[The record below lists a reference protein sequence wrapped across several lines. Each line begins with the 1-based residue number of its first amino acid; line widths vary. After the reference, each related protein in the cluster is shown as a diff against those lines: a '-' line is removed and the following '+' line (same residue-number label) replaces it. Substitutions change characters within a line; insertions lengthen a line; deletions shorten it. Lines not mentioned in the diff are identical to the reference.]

1 MAEGENMPAPTTM
14 HDRDVQ
20 ALIDKQNITELLYR
34 YCRAVDR
41 IDPEL
46 GYTVWHDGAEAD
58 YGSIYQGTGHGVVD
72 FICTSHKLGIVHSHQ
87 ITNVIIELDG
97 DRALSEAYI
106 TSGMIM
112 MDGDVPKQI
121 TTRGRYL
128 DRWSRRDRRWGIE
141 KRFFVGDINE
151 TRTLSLGSIIPR
163 FRLDHSD
170 PSYAL
175 FAGTL

>member
-1 MAEGENMPAPTTM
+1 MPTQSDMLDDDIRT
-14 HDRDVQ
+14 
-20 ALIDKQNITELLYR
+20 LIDKQKISELLYR

-58 YGSIYQGTGHGVVD
+58 YGSIYQGTGRGVVD
-72 FICTSHKLGIVHSHQ
+72 FICNSHKLGVVHSHQ
-87 ITNVIIELDG
+87 ITNIIIELDG
-97 DRALSEAYI
+97 DRAFSEAYI

-112 MDGDVPKQI
+112 MDSDVPKQI

-128 DRWSRRDRRWGIE
+128 DRWSRRAGRWGIE

-151 TRTLSLGSIIPR
+151 IRPLSLGSIVPR
-163 FRLDHSD
+163 FRLDRGD

-175 FAGTL
+175 FDGDL

>member
-1 MAEGENMPAPTTM
+1 MPGELEFA
-14 HDRDVQ
+14 DEELR
-20 ALIDKQNITELLYR
+20 ALIDKQQISELLYR

-46 GYTVWHDGAEAD
+46 GYTVFHDGAEAD
-58 YGSIYQGTGHGVVD
+58 YGSIFQGSGHGVVD
-72 FICTSHKLGIVHSHQ
+72 FICRSHRLGVVHSHQ
-87 ITNVIIELDG
+87 ITNIIIELDG
-97 DRALSEAYI
+97 DRAVSEAYI

-112 MDGDVPKQI
+112 MEGEVPKQV

-128 DRWSRRDRRWGIE
+128 DRWSRLERRWGIE
-141 KRFFVGDINE
+141 KRFYAGDINE
-151 TRTLSLGSIIPR
+151 IRTLTLGSVVPR
-163 FRLDHSD
+163 FKLDRTD

>member
-1 MAEGENMPAPTTM
+1 MAGDDIRM
-14 HDRDVQ
+14 
-20 ALIDKQNITELLYR
+20 LLDKQEITELLYR

-41 IDPEL
+41 IDREL
-46 GYTVWHDGAEAD
+46 GYTVWHENAEAD
-58 YGSIYQGTGHGVVD
+58 YGSIYQGTGRGVTD
-72 FICTSHKLGIVHSHQ
+72 FICDSHKFGVVHSHQ

-97 DRALSEAYI
+97 DAALSEAYI

-112 MDGDVPKQI
+112 MDGDQPKQI

-151 TRTLSLGSIIPR
+151 IRPITLASIVPR
-163 FRLDHSD
+163 FRLDRDD

-175 FAGTL
+175 FNGTL